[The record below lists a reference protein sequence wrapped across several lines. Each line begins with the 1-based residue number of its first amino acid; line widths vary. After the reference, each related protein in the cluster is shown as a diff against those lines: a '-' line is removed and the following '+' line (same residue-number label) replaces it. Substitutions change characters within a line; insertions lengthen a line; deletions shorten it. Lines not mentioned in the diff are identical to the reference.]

1 MVVRIGSADNAT
13 VPVSIGNN
21 FRAHRTNHWTKYS
34 GANAISTFFR
44 CKCTGL
50 TPDQIR
56 RVGDLLLRDPLEG
69 TKYVPPNFKTPLMRA
84 ILKRLGVIP

>member
-1 MVVRIGSADNAT
+1 LDPQTTQPYPSQSGTISGHIEQIIGQ
-13 VPVSIGNN
+13 SI
-21 FRAHRTNHWTKYS
+21 R

-69 TKYVPPNFKTPLMRA
+69 TKYVPPNFKTPFDA
-84 ILKRLGVIP
+84 GDS